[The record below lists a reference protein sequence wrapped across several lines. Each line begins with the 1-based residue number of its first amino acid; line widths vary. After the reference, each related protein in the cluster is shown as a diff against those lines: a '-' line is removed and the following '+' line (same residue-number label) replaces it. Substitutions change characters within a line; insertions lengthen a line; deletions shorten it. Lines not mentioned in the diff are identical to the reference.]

1 MRARNWL
8 IVGAASLLLSG
19 CQLFCPAPAVEYE
32 VATVDTG
39 CTWAAQI
46 HLTRGEAL
54 SMSEE
59 LAEQILTHNEIGAK
73 RCGWEANQSPPPTP
87 AVETKKPP

>member
-39 CTWAAQI
+39 CTWAAPI
-46 HLTRGEAL
+46 TMARTEAL
-54 SMSEE
+54 QLSEE
-59 LAEQILTHNEIGAK
+59 LAAQILTHNETGVR
-73 RCGWEANQSPPPTP
+73 RCRWKPTTQAPPDESP
-87 AVETKKPP
+87 ETKKPP